1 MGGRRESE
9 RSVWR
14 ASRSEGSPG
23 RRRVLTSK
31 TLGGAILGAPR
42 ADDVDDTGILPN
54 SLVVKNKP
62 LRLEVEHHEAL
73 GRYLVHTKVP
83 SGHLVHKHPEP
94 VTSKRSP

>member
-42 ADDVDDTGILPN
+42 ADDVDDTGILSN

-62 LRLEVEHHEAL
+62 LRLEVE
-73 GRYLVHTKVP
+73 RVYIMRPLVVP
-83 SGHLVHKHPEP
+83 
-94 VTSKRSP
+94 